1 MKILLVPDKFKGS
14 LDAANVCRAIE
25 KALREAEGHLEIHSI
40 PMADGGEGTSQMLT
54 NFSNG
59 RVIKLPV
66 LDPFFRT
73 IEGFYGLSGDGK
85 TAFIEMAIASGLQL
99 LMPEERNAL
108 LGTTF
113 GTGEMIV
120 DALNKGVESIILGV
134 GGSGT
139 NDGGIGMGEALGARF
154 LDSQGN
160 ALKPIGQNLDSIR
173 FVDTNR
179 LHPRAREVSVTA
191 ICDVS
196 NPFYGVNGAAY
207 IFGPQKGATP
217 ADIKLLDAGLR
228 NFAQVVQDQLE
239 IDLNFPGAG
248 AGGGL
253 GGGAKLFFNIEF
265 CSGIEF
271 IINFIGLEDLVK
283 NSELVITGEGKM
295 DEQTLSGKVVKGVAD
310 LSRTYSKPLVVIVG
324 KNELSEEVTAS
335 LGISKVVTL
344 IDSETTEK
352 ESFDRAFTLI
362 EKRVKEQVIP
372 FFL

>member
-14 LDAANVCRAIE
+14 LDAASVCLAMERS
-25 KALREAEGHLEIHSI
+25 LREADVHIEINSI
-40 PMADGGEGTSQMLT
+40 PMADGGEGTSHMLT

-59 RVIKLPV
+59 RIIKLPV

-85 TAFIEMAIASGLQL
+85 TAFIEMAVASGLQL
-99 LMPEERNAL
+99 LTREERNAL
-108 LGTTF
+108 LGTTY

-120 DALNKGVESIILGV
+120 DALNKGVDSIILGV

-139 NDGGIGMGEALGARF
+139 NDGGIGMGQALGASF
-154 LDSQGN
+154 LDSGGN
-160 ALKPIGQNLDSIR
+160 ALKPIGQNLESIR
-173 FVDTNR
+173 FIDTDH
-179 LHPRAREVSVTA
+179 LHPRVREVSVTA

-196 NPFYGVNGAAY
+196 NPFYGTNGAAHV
-207 IFGPQKGATP
+207 FGPQKGATP
-217 ADIKLLDAGLR
+217 ADIKFLDTGLR
-228 NFAQVVQDQLE
+228 NFAKVVQDQVG

-265 CSGIEF
+265 RSGIEF
-271 IINFIGLEDLVK
+271 IINFIGLEDLVR

-310 LSRTYSKPLVVIVG
+310 LSRRYNKPLIVIVG
-324 KNELSEEVTAS
+324 KNELPEEVTAS
-335 LGISKVVTL
+335 LGIRKVVTL
-344 IDSETTEK
+344 MDSETTEK
-352 ESFDRAFTLI
+352 ESLDSAFELI
-362 EKRVKEQVIP
+362 EKRVKEQIIP

>member
-1 MKILLVPDKFKGS
+1 
-14 LDAANVCRAIE
+14 
-25 KALREAEGHLEIHSI
+25 
-40 PMADGGEGTSQMLT
+40 
-54 NFSNG
+54 
-59 RVIKLPV
+59 
-66 LDPFFRT
+66 
-73 IEGFYGLSGDGK
+73 
-85 TAFIEMAIASGLQL
+85 
-99 LMPEERNAL
+99 
-108 LGTTF
+108 
-113 GTGEMIV
+113 
-120 DALNKGVESIILGV
+120 
-134 GGSGT
+134 
-139 NDGGIGMGEALGARF
+139 
-154 LDSQGN
+154 LDSGGN

-207 IFGPQKGATP
+207 IFGPQKGATL
-217 ADIKLLDAGLR
+217 ADIKVLDAGLR
-228 NFAQVVQDQLE
+228 NFAQVVQDQME